1 MFTAEVFTL
10 TAQIILQSQ
19 DPETRHPP
27 PSSTPPPP
35 PFPQASSD
43 RPPEG
48 AEGRLR
54 VRIRHLCTPRRSL
67 TGFTLIGLF
76 WPSVSPRRR
85 RRSPRSRPPTR
96 SESLRALLTLP
107 KLTSRPQDC
116 IKIFGR
122 YLDLCSCCVWLHIS
136 HATCFP
142 SSTLTLSQFYASTMY
157 IQTIVRLC
165 VIWQG
170 P

>member
-54 VRIRHLCTPRRSL
+54 VRIRHLYTPRRSL

-85 RRSPRSRPPTR
+85 RRLPRSRLPTR
-96 SESLRALLTLP
+96 SELSRFNYSGGDLQRSHLGLHKNLWAIPCSVRLLCMVT
-107 KLTSRPQDC
+107 
-116 IKIFGR
+116 
-122 YLDLCSCCVWLHIS
+122 YS